1 MRGLKPFSHQ
11 NIITI
16 DHLPRQAPDESTVSK
31 GELPLRGRGDCP
43 QERMRVV
50 AAARFEGLLDHDVE
64 HGEALKGV
72 KIVHHH
78 NASHDDAAKAN
89 TPTELE

>member
-1 MRGLKPFSHQ
+1 
-11 NIITI
+11 
-16 DHLPRQAPDESTVSK
+16 
-31 GELPLRGRGDCP
+31 
-43 QERMRVV
+43 MRVV

-78 NASHDDAAKAN
+78 NASHDDAAKAD
-89 TPTELE
+89 TSTELEQLRASLLQLGEGGYIDRAGVATHVAAAAAAAAA